1 MSSNG
6 CIATSANQTN
16 VYKGQYAVVQTKVDV
31 SNIEIDR
38 LQQKL
43 PHIVGCLRLFRMGI
57 YSIDFTQDFAGTMLS
72 DAICKRLQKNV
83 QKEKTGRN
91 CISCVEYDTRMK
103 IYKIAPTIKAGDV
116 RRTFGTYLADLP
128 SCHDRYLR
136 ATFDDPRVVCRGCTR
151 IEVSCLTPSIDRLR
165 QDASEQ
171 VLHVVQQLRC
181 DGLFASV
188 SIADH

>member
-1 MSSNG
+1 MPKNRRNDLPRFQKHLDAFYPAKIVQMCKTSSNG
-6 CIATSANQTN
+6 CMATTAKQT
-16 VYKGQYAVVQTKVDV
+16 G
-31 SNIEIDR
+31 
-38 LQQKL
+38 LQHKL
-43 PHIVGCLRLFRMGI
+43 SHNVGCLRLFRMGI

-72 DAICKRLQKNV
+72 NAICKRLHKNV

-136 ATFDDPRVVCRGCTR
+136 ATFDDPRVV
-151 IEVSCLTPSIDRLR
+151 
-165 QDASEQ
+165 
-171 VLHVVQQLRC
+171 
-181 DGLFASV
+181 
-188 SIADH
+188 